1 MILVILL
8 FKTKYQT
15 DKTEP
20 GNKIPDVTN
29 FVKKTELTELENKIP
44 DVSSLATKTA
54 LTVVENKIPDVSSS
68 VKKTDYSTRIT
79 EIENKLTD
87 HNHYKYIT
95 TPEFNTL
102 AASVFNS
109 RWTQANLITKTDFD
123 AKLSGLNKKVTANKT
138 KHLLVENKL
147 KKLKTITPSNYSVT
161 PSLNYYGTKTR
172 VEFYGG
178 CLKQDK
184 VTFNHVKVVNI
195 YIVYEAVRIVN
206 LGKHS
211 SNVNH
216 PTLENALFGAVSLT
230 KNADIDKSKYCG
242 YGIGFDR
249 KSSFSFPADGLGK
262 NVIIFGVDMSSLTK
276 IDNRKKDIMILGKGL
291 TQGLEYTLSAEKC
304 IWLILQSPVK
314 TFV

>member
-1 MILVILL
+1 MILL

-20 GNKIPDVTN
+20 ENKIPDVTN
-29 FVKKTELTELENKIP
+29 FVKKTKLTELENKIL

-54 LTVVENKIPDVSSS
+54 LTVVENKIPDVSSLI
-68 VKKTDYSTRIT
+68 KKTDYNTRIT

-87 HNHYKYIT
+87 HNHDKYIT
-95 TPEFNTL
+95 TPKFNTL
-102 AASVFNS
+102 AASVFNA

-123 AKLSGLNKKVTANKT
+123 AKLSGLNKKVTANKA
-138 KHLLVENKL
+138 KHLLVENEL
-147 KKLKTITPSNYSVT
+147 KKLKTITSSNYSVT
-161 PSLNYYGTKTR
+161 PSLDYYGTKTR

-195 YIVYEAVRIVN
+195 YIVYEAVGIVN

-211 SNVNH
+211 SNVKH
-216 PTLENALFGAVSLT
+216 PTLENTLFGAVSLT

-249 KSSFSFPADGLGK
+249 RSSFSFPAGGLGK
-262 NVIIFGVDMSSLTK
+262 NVIIFGSRHEF
-276 IDNRKKDIMILGKGL
+276 IDKD
-291 TQGLEYTLSAEKC
+291 
-304 IWLILQSPVK
+304 W
-314 TFV
+314 